1 MGCDKISA
9 LRSAIA
15 LQFQSTH
22 PHGVRQTSRGL
33 DFVELGFQS
42 THPHGVR
49 RRNLFEISSLTKVSI
64 HAPTWGATIIVT
76 HTLMVFRFQST
87 HPHGVRLTSCIF
99 TDTPCLCFNPRTHM
113 GCDYLT
119 HRLVKVITCFNPRTH
134 MGCDLFRS
142 IRKRYVRSFNPRT
155 HMGCDLLRSKVL
167 FDKLTFQS
175 THPHGVR
182 HAPIPAILP
191 TNCFNPRT
199 HMGCDLHTHR
209 SISTKASFNPR
220 THMGCDTK

>member
-1 MGCDKISA
+1 MGCDSQGGSPLQIYAVSIHA
-9 LRSAIA
+9 PTWGATAGGAVAGSLIA
-15 LQFQSTH
+15 GFQSTH

-134 MGCDLFRS
+134 MGCDPSKPLLS
-142 IRKRYVRSFNPRT
+142 NSGTGFNPRT
-155 HMGCDLLRSKVL
+155 HMGCDR
-167 FDKLTFQS
+167 QMHM
-175 THPHGVR
+175 HP
-182 HAPIPAILP
+182 
-191 TNCFNPRT
+191 
-199 HMGCDLHTHR
+199 
-209 SISTKASFNPR
+209 
-220 THMGCDTK
+220 